1 MNVLRFLIFLPLFV
15 CSQSNLLTDFYF
27 PENEQ
32 FNSKI
37 PTPESVIGHQVGEF
51 HISHDKLVQYMQ
63 ALAQSSD
70 RIKIE
75 NRGLTFEG
83 RPLILLTITSIE
95 NHKNIDQIRQN
106 HINATNED
114 YDYDLK
120 NRPVVVYQGFSIH
133 GNEASGS
140 NAAVLLA
147 YSLAAN
153 ESK

>member
-63 ALAQSSD
+63 ALAQSTG

-83 RPLILLTITSIE
+83 RPLILLTITSEE
-95 NHKNIDQIRQN
+95 NHKNLEKIRQN
-106 HINATNED
+106 NNT
-114 YDYDLK
+114 
-120 NRPVVVYQGFSIH
+120 
-133 GNEASGS
+133 
-140 NAAVLLA
+140 
-147 YSLAAN
+147 
-153 ESK
+153 